1 MYFQWKA
8 VIPMIKYL
16 LDSEFIKALSS
27 LIRVS
32 GSSVLCLLAF
42 LMICLVVAGLALFF
56 RENVRHKWGF
66 FAGLFVFAAAI
77 VCVVVFTIRPARA
90 IPQSGP
96 ATPPS
101 NQVPQTSPQPSNKEN
116 GAAAAD
122 KPAIPP
128 KQKSPATA
136 ASTTPPDKRPVPTTA
151 PAPSATPPQSAP
163 IQPAA
168 PNCTTVGGIC
178 IQGGTVNNPTV
189 NNTYN
194 GPEPPRFSLQGA
206 ILHVK
211 RESPNAYIYRQK
223 NLPVPPPTDAVQI
236 NILVTMQSSF
246 SNASFVFKCS
256 KPCYRVGFTVIGANS
271 FGDSQ
276 GGGNGNDLVVE
287 ITDPRVLRSGTQVL
301 FAIQANDGGDF
312 VINEVKPNI

>member
-1 MYFQWKA
+1 MYFQLKA
-8 VIPMIKYL
+8 VIQMIKYL

-42 LMICLVVAGLALFF
+42 LMICLVIAGLVLFF

-77 VCVVVFTIRPARA
+77 VFVVVFTIRPARA

-101 NQVPQTSPQPSNKEN
+101 KQTSPQPSNEEN
-116 GAAAAD
+116 GAAAAG

-136 ASTTPPDKRPVPTTA
+136 ASASTTPPDKRPAPTTA
-151 PAPSATPPQSAP
+151 PAPPATPPQSAP

-168 PNCTTVGGIC
+168 PTCTTVGGIC

-189 NNTYN
+189 NNSYN

-211 RESPNAYIYRQK
+211 RENPNAGIYRQK
-223 NLPVPPPTDAVQI
+223 NLPVPPPMDAVQI
-236 NILVTMQSSF
+236 NILITMQNSF

-256 KPCYRVGFTVIGANS
+256 KPCSRMGSSVIGVNN

-276 GGGNGNDLVVE
+276 NAGNGNDLIVE
-287 ITDPRVLRSGTQVL
+287 ITEPRVLRSGTQVL

-312 VINEVKPNI
+312 LISEVKPNI